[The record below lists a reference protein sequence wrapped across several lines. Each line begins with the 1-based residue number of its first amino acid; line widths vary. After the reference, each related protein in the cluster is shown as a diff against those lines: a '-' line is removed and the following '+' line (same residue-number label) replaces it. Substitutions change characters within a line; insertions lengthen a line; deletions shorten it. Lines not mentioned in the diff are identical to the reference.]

1 MLFFPFSETTPKWLR
16 KAALNLEDAHDH
28 LAKENSR
35 VAQEFVLEVYRLVH
49 LLVDQPAMGRPG
61 RVPGTRELVLQPYPF
76 LIPYRVKGEEIQIL
90 RVFHTRLRL
99 PSHW

>member
-1 MLFFPFSETTPKWLR
+1 MQVKWLR

-35 VAQEFVLEVYRLVH
+35 VAQEFVLEVYRSVH
-49 LLVDQPAMGRPG
+49 LLVDQPAIGR

>member
-1 MLFFPFSETTPKWLR
+1 MQVKWLR
-16 KAALNLEDAHDH
+16 KAALNLEDAHDY
-28 LAKENSR
+28 LAKENPR
-35 VAQEFVLEVYRLVH
+35 VAQEFVFEVYRVVN
-49 LLVDQPAMGRPG
+49 LLVAQPAMGRPG

>member
-1 MLFFPFSETTPKWLR
+1 MQVKWLR

-35 VAQEFVLEVYRLVH
+35 VAQEFVLEVYRLVY

-76 LIPYRVKGEEIQIL
+76 LIPYRVKGEEIHIL

>member
-1 MLFFPFSETTPKWLR
+1 MQVKWLR

-99 PSHW
+99 PSHG

>member
-1 MLFFPFSETTPKWLR
+1 MQVKWLR

-49 LLVDQPAMGRPG
+49 SCTEP
-61 RVPGTRELVLQPYPF
+61 
-76 LIPYRVKGEEIQIL
+76 
-90 RVFHTRLRL
+90 
-99 PSHW
+99 